1 MWPSL
6 LLDFAL
12 HALLEVADPS
22 RILFGTD
29 YPSARNVEKVMR
41 DTIAAIRSFEG
52 FDDMFRR
59 KVMAGNAQAIFLRFA
74 RLQ

>member
-1 MWPSL
+1 
-6 LLDFAL
+6 
-12 HALLEVADPS
+12 
-22 RILFGTD
+22 
-29 YPSARNVEKVMR
+29 MR